1 MDLID
6 THVHLDLDAF
16 DADRPMV
23 LDRARAAGVCELI
36 LPGVTRARWPD
47 LEALHRQYAGLHVA
61 YGLHPIFLQDHADA
75 DLDALETWLDAHP
88 ETVAIG
94 EIGLDGYQEGL
105 DWDRQWRF
113 YMRQLAIARERD
125 LPVIIHSRRALDE
138 ALKGLRQHPGVT
150 GILHAF
156 IGSPQQA
163 RQAVDLGCC
172 LGIGGPVTYD
182 RAKRLHRVV
191 REAPLGCLVVETD
204 APDQPL
210 AGHQG
215 ERNEPARVTKINAEL
230 ATLRDMSPGD
240 MAIITTQNARR
251 ILRLSGDPAQ

>member
-1 MDLID
+1 MELID

-16 DADRPMV
+16 DPDRPAV
-23 LDRARAAGVCELI
+23 LDRARAAGVQEMV

-47 LEALHRQYAGLHVA
+47 LDALSRHYAGLHVA

-75 DLDALETWLDAHP
+75 DLDALEDWLDAHP

-94 EIGLDGYQEGL
+94 EIGLDGYRL
-105 DWDRQWRF
+105 DRDWDRQWRF
-113 YMRQLAIARERD
+113 YTRQLAIARERE

-138 ALKGLRQHPGVT
+138 VLKGLRQHQGVT

-172 LGIGGPVTYD
+172 LGIGGPVTYE
-182 RAKRLHRVV
+182 RAKKLHRVV
-191 REAPLGCLVVETD
+191 REAPLEALVVETD

-215 ERNEPARVTKINAEL
+215 ERNEPARVSEVNTAM
-230 ATLRDMSPGD
+230 ATLRDMAPQD

-251 ILRLSGDPAQ
+251 ILRLPNGAAQ

>member
-1 MDLID
+1 MHLID

-16 DADRPMV
+16 DPDRPAV
-23 LDRARAAGVCELI
+23 LDRARAAGVQELV

-47 LEALHRQYAGLHVA
+47 LEALYHQHAGLHVA

-75 DLDALETWLDAHP
+75 DLNALEAWLDTHP
-88 ETVAIG
+88 ETVAVG

-113 YMRQLAIARERD
+113 YTRQLAIARERD

-138 ALKGLRQHPGVT
+138 VLKGLRQHPGVA

-172 LGIGGPVTYD
+172 IGIGGPVTYQ

-191 REAPLGCLVVETD
+191 REAPLEALVVETD

-215 ERNEPARVTKINAEL
+215 ERNEPMMTAEVNRQL
-230 ATLRDMSPGD
+230 AALRDMDPAE
-240 MAIITTQNARR
+240 MAIITSQNARR
-251 ILRLSGDPAQ
+251 VLRLPNDPDS

>member
-1 MDLID
+1 MHLID

-16 DADRPMV
+16 DPDRPAV
-23 LDRARAAGVCELI
+23 LDRARAAGVRELI
-36 LPGVTRARWPD
+36 LPGITRARWPD
-47 LEALHRQYAGLHVA
+47 LDALHRQYAGLHVA
-61 YGLHPIFLQDHADA
+61 FGLHPTFLQDHADT
-75 DLDALETWLDAHP
+75 DLDALEAWLDAHP
-88 ETVAIG
+88 QTVAIG

-113 YMRQLAIARERD
+113 YTRQLAIARERD
-125 LPVIIHSRRALDE
+125 LPVIIHSRRALD
-138 ALKGLRQHPGVT
+138 AVLKGLRQHPGVT

-163 RQAVDLGCC
+163 QQAVGLGFA

-182 RAKRLHRVV
+182 RAKKLHRVV
-191 REAPLGCLVVETD
+191 RDAPLEALVVETD

-215 ERNEPARVTKINAEL
+215 ERNEPARVTEINTAL
-230 ATLRDMSPGD
+230 ATLRHITPQD
-240 MAIITTQNARR
+240 MAIVTTQNARR
-251 ILRLSGDPAQ
+251 ILRLPNGTAQ

>member
-1 MDLID
+1 MHLID

-16 DADRPMV
+16 DPDRPAV
-23 LDRARAAGVCELI
+23 LDRARAAGVQELV

-47 LEALHRQYAGLHVA
+47 LDALHRQHAGLHIA

-75 DLDALETWLDAHP
+75 DLDALEAWLEMHP
-88 ETVAIG
+88 EAIAVG
-94 EIGLDGYQEGL
+94 EIGLDGYKDGL

-113 YMRQLAIARERD
+113 YTRQLAIARERD
-125 LPVIIHSRRALDE
+125 LPVIIHSRRALD
-138 ALKGLRQHPGVT
+138 AVLKGLRQYPGVI

-163 RQAVDLGCC
+163 RQAADLGCC
-172 LGIGGPVTYD
+172 LGIGGPVTYE

-191 REAPLGCLVVETD
+191 REAPLEALVVETD

-215 ERNEPARVTKINAEL
+215 ERNEPMMTAEVNRHLAR
-230 ATLRDMSPGD
+230 LRDIDPAE
-240 MAIITTQNARR
+240 MAIITSQNARR
-251 ILRLSGDPAQ
+251 VLRLPNDPDS

>member
-16 DADRPMV
+16 DPDRPMV
-23 LDRARAAGVCELI
+23 LERARVAGVGELV

-47 LEALHRQYAGLHVA
+47 LDALHRQYAGLHVA

-88 ETVAIG
+88 ETVAVG
-94 EIGLDGYQEGL
+94 EIGLDGSQEDL
-105 DWDRQWRF
+105 DWDRQWH
-113 YMRQLAIARERD
+113 YYTRQLAIARERD

-138 ALKGLRQHPGVT
+138 VLKGLRQYEGVT

-172 LGIGGPVTYD
+172 LGIGGPVTYE
-182 RAKRLHRVV
+182 RAKKLHRVV
-191 REAPLGCLVVETD
+191 REAPLEALVVETD

-215 ERNEPARVTKINAEL
+215 ERNEPAMTAGVNRRL
-230 ATLRDMSPGD
+230 AALRDMDPTE
-240 MAIITTQNARR
+240 MAIITSQNARR
-251 ILRLSGDPAQ
+251 ILRLPTGPRA